1 MGVAGD
7 GRGRSA
13 QQPRGAVKKPFS
25 DLPSIKSHPWT
36 FFTKQAFPDNE
47 EVEAEMA
54 WAALVCKSFCLRPLR
69 TQWSGL
75 WGVGSCCEL
84 G

>member
-1 MGVAGD
+1 MGGVAGD

-25 DLPSIKSHPWT
+25 DLPPIKSQPWT
-36 FFTKQAFPDNE
+36 NFTKQAFPDNE

-54 WAALVCKSFCLRPLR
+54 WTALVWQVLLFEAAAYTVERVMGRRLL
-69 TQWSGL
+69 L
-75 WGVGSCCEL
+75 
-84 G
+84 